1 MYKIVGTDG
10 KIYGPANAEQI
21 RRWLVGGRV
30 ESRTPV
36 FVAGAAE
43 WTFLGLLPEFAV
55 NFVVT
60 PPAIGPVQSAVP
72 AAAAQSKTNS
82 GATAGFVFGI
92 LSWVCCCGFP
102 FSLLGLIFS
111 LVALSQISASPQTQS
126 GRGLAVAG
134 LVLSVANLFFGLG
147 WLVFSLATHPP
158 AVTWQYNRF

>member
-10 KIYGPANAEQI
+10 KIYGPAKAEQI
-21 RRWLVGGRV
+21 RRWLAEGRV

-36 FVAGAAE
+36 FVDGAAE
-43 WTFLGLLPEFAV
+43 WTFLGLLPEFAG
-55 NFVVT
+55 NFGVT
-60 PPAIGPVQSAVP
+60 PPAIRPVQSAGS
-72 AAAAQSKTNS
+72 AAGAQSKTNS
-82 GATAGFVFGI
+82 SATAGFIFGI

-126 GRGLAVAG
+126 GRNLAVVG
-134 LVLSVANLFFGLG
+134 LVLSVANLFFSLG